1 MLMRSIYVLLLLGA
15 AAASSQAALPAKES
29 RPGPRRASSV
39 ATPKTLPATDITE
52 TGFTA
57 NWESV
62 PGADGYAIFVSS
74 REEVKT
80 PGTYM
85 VLYEHFNLV
94 AQGSVIEPVFATDA
108 TTNLSDAG
116 LTVTPDWVVYQCILA
131 GGKIGG
137 VIWTPYLD
145 VRADGGKYHVSM
157 TIQGYAGQE
166 IVVTS
171 VGSTEVQKKQILA
184 DNGAN
189 LVEMDFDNGTQDTFL
204 RIVDNGFP
212 DDTEGMH
219 LDKIA
224 YLDDIEVSQNY
235 QAGDDVWR
243 LVAVGE
249 TEDTSH
255 SFATL
260 PFSNGEK
267 RLYYDLYA
275 TSFYYP
281 DPEDPYD
288 YETDYSDFSDKQEVL
303 LKGYNGVNTILSGIG
318 ADEEEIYDLSG
329 RRVINPEN
337 GIYLIRKGA
346 MVEKRIIK

>member
-1 MLMRSIYVLLLLGA
+1 MLMRSIYTLLMLA
-15 AAASSQAALPAKES
+15 ATAASSQAALPAKTS
-29 RPGPRRASSV
+29 RPAPRRISSV
-39 ATPKTLPATDITE
+39 ATPHVLPATDITE

-62 PGADGYAIFVSS
+62 PGADGYAVFVSS

-80 PGTYM
+80 PGKY
-85 VLYEHFNLV
+85 VLLYEHFNLV
-94 AQGSVIEPVFATDA
+94 AQGSVIEPVFVTDM

-116 LTVTPDWVVYQCILA
+116 LTVTPDWIVSQCILA

-145 VRADGGKYHVSM
+145 VRADDGKYHVSM

-166 IVVTS
+166 IAVTS
-171 VGSTEVQKKQILA
+171 LGSREILKKQILA

-189 LVEMDFDNGTQDTFL
+189 LVEMDFDNGTQDTYL

-249 TEDTSH
+249 TDSNSH
-255 SFATL
+255 SFESL

-267 RLYYDLYA
+267 HLYYDLYA

-281 DPEDPYD
+281 DPDDPYD

-303 LKGYNGVNTILSGIG
+303 LKGHSGVDTVLSASG
-318 ADEEEIYDLSG
+318 AEEEIFDLSG
-329 RRVINPEN
+329 RRVLNPEN
-337 GIYLIRKGA
+337 GIYLIRKGSK
-346 MVEKRIIK
+346 VEKTIIR